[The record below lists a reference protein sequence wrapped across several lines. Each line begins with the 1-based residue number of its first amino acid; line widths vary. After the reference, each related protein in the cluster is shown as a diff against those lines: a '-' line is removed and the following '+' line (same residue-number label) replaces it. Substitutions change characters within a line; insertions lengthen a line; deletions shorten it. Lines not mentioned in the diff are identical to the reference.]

1 MKNKKSALDK
11 MQEAYLDAANTFA
24 NKTYKKEGIV
34 SKRIFNQVKKD
45 MVCKIATFEKI
56 KIRDKRL
63 SNVR

>member
-1 MKNKKSALDK
+1 